1 MPRVLRRY
9 SLAAAT
15 GLALLCVTMAVPSSP
30 ASAQI
35 NPDEIGRKL
44 SETYKVRVLEIQ
56 PTQHDSRMV
65 YAAKVMRTGADAGSA
80 AFMVTTL
87 LVDPMTGDLISA
99 VEHGSSG
106 YAISATDSH
115 EARMDSS
122 GSAMRRMTNRPSP
135 RD

>member
-1 MPRVLRRY
+1 MPRSLRRY
-9 SLAAAT
+9 PLAAAT
-15 GLALLCVTMAVPSSP
+15 GLALLCAVLAAASAP

-35 NPDEIGRKL
+35 NPDEVGRKL
-44 SETYKVRVLEIQ
+44 SEAYKVRVLEIR
-56 PTQHDSRMV
+56 PARYDGRMV

-87 LVDPMTGDLISA
+87 LVDPMTGDLVSA
-99 VEHGSSG
+99 VEHGTSG
-106 YAISATDSH
+106 YATSATESH
-115 EARMDSS
+115 EARVDSS